1 MSFGPPPSPFTQ
13 STRTAQQRKLRR
25 IRLWC
30 AFTGF
35 LAVLLGIGGWI
46 MWPAGNSDSPANV
59 RSAVLSPNAIRE
71 TVEKTPRSPEGQTGA
86 RWYEDGYKKYE
97 THKAPGTWATA
108 KIVARGI
115 GTGTVTGVDARTGD
129 KAWTFKLK
137 GHLCATTQHVTNAG
151 ETAVVAQSEP
161 AHMEDGAPALDGC
174 DQVIFFDVDT
184 GKKLWQVKLPR
195 AQSASVFNTNV
206 TMTRGTVAVAWGDGS
221 AAFAMDHGQRLWAST
236 GASACRDIGFAG
248 GRALLA
254 LVNCEENGDATYR
267 VQKIDPQTGKPKWNY
282 RVSRGVKSVYLPSSE
297 PPVLAV
303 AAGDDKV
310 TDLITLDDQG
320 RHRATI
326 SMQDYYDPMCSRQ
339 EYGVIERC
347 DALVVGREQ
356 LFVAS
361 KDTIEVDQ
369 ASNWIIS
376 FDLATGKTGRKFEG
390 RAASPI
396 YPLRMSGDKLL
407 AYRESSIDVG
417 LSAVISIDPTTAE
430 QTPYL
435 LFGLDTQTG
444 PEVQDPSMADIVVEH
459 GRVFLA
465 PKEIEGD
472 ATDEDNL
479 ALVVL
484 GMEPAK

>member
-1 MSFGPPPSPFTQ
+1 MSFGPPPSVFTQ

-25 IRLWC
+25 SKIWC
-30 AFTGF
+30 AFTGL
-35 LAVLLGIGGWI
+35 LAVLLSIGGW
-46 MWPAGNSDSPANV
+46 MLWPSGHSRSTSNERRVVQSPDG
-59 RSAVLSPNAIRE
+59 IRE
-71 TVEKTPRSPEGQTGA
+71 TVEKIRRNPEGQTGA
-86 RWYEDGYKKYE
+86 QWYEGGYKKYE

-115 GTGTVTGVDARTGD
+115 GTGTVTGVDVRTGD

-137 GHLCATTQHVTNAG
+137 GHICATTQHVTNDG

-161 AHMEDGAPALDGC
+161 AHTEDGAPALDGC
-174 DQVIFFDVDT
+174 DEVIFFDIDT
-184 GKKLWQVKLPR
+184 GERIWTAKLPR
-195 AQSASVFNTNV
+195 AQSATVFNTNV

-221 AAFAMDHGQRLWAST
+221 AAYTMDHGRRLWAST

-254 LVNCEENGDATYR
+254 LVNCEEDGDPTYK
-267 VQKIDPQTGKPKWNY
+267 VQKVDPHTGKPKWTY
-282 RVSRGVKSVYLPSSE
+282 RVSRGIESVYVPSSD

-310 TDLITLDDQG
+310 TDLITLDGQG

-326 SMQDYYDPMCSRQ
+326 PMQDSYDPMCSRQ

-361 KDTIEVDQ
+361 KDSIEVDQ
-369 ASNWIIS
+369 GSNWIIS
-376 FDLATGKTGRKFEG
+376 FDLATGKTVRKFEG

-407 AYRESSIDVG
+407 AYRESGIDVG
-417 LSAVISIDPTTAE
+417 LSAVISIDPRTAE

-444 PEVQDPSMADIVVEH
+444 PELQDPSMADIIVEG

-472 ATDEDNL
+472 GMDKDNL